1 MRDILSQTQSL
12 PAWKEEINAKLTAH
26 RSRRG
31 PAADA
36 QQQTLLPGMAAE
48 PAAARDRAGRRIAA
62 KVAERYAKAPSY
74 SEMLAQEAAKA
85 ARAAAEAANQAHAA
99 AQAMLQGLELDRGED
114 AEHEHPRQTIE
125 HRGRARAAQKMGRH
139 AAEEQEETAP
149 RNRWEE
155 MAAPTV
161 EETPAPVYRVS
172 ESSLPPAPRT
182 PVEAYA
188 YGPKRVQEAAST
200 AVDEAEEA
208 QELHLFEDPVEAA
221 TIEPAQPLPAR
232 VIEFPR
238 ELVASR
244 KARPRLEEGPLRIED
259 EQSQLRIF
267 EVEPEAISH
276 APEVEEPVL
285 PEWHSIR
292 LDSKPEPAAA
302 APVAGVE
309 EAVET
314 APGLLLDAPIYSAS
328 LEDRLMAAMVDGC
341 LVGAGFLAFVATFV
355 ACTPHPPTG
364 KLAIAG
370 AGAALLALFVV
381 YQWLFFTFA
390 EGTPGMRYAK
400 IALCTFDDEN
410 PTRRAMRQRIVALM
424 LAALPLGLG
433 YLWSFFDEDRLSWH
447 DRMTRTYQRS
457 YREN

>member
-1 MRDILSQTQSL
+1 MRKILSQTQSL

-26 RSRRG
+26 RSRRV
-31 PAADA
+31 PAPGG
-36 QQQTLLPGMAAE
+36 QQNLLPGMDALQ
-48 PAAARDRAGRRIAA
+48 PAAGERAGRRIAA

-85 ARAAAEAANQAHAA
+85 ARAAAEAAHQAHAA
-99 AQAMLQGLELDRGED
+99 AQAMLQGFEMDR
-114 AEHEHPRQTIE
+114 AEEWEQAESGDRSRLAQRQT
-125 HRGRARAAQKMGRH
+125 AF
-139 AAEEQEETAP
+139 EEQAEPPAG
-149 RNRWEE
+149 NRWEE
-155 MAAPTV
+155 MAAPA
-161 EETPAPVYRVS
+161 EEVPSAPVYRIR
-172 ESSLPPAPRT
+172 EESLPPAPRT
-182 PVEAYA
+182 PAEAYA
-188 YGPKRVQEAAST
+188 AGTKRGPEPAAESIR
-200 AVDEAEEA
+200 EAEPA
-208 QELHLFEDPVEAA
+208 PALQLFEDPIEAA
-221 TIEPAQPLPAR
+221 TIEPAHPLPAR

-244 KARPRLEEGPLRIED
+244 KARPRLEEGPLRSAEE

-276 APEVEEPVL
+276 EPLLEEPVL

-292 LDSKPEPAAA
+292 LDSAPARYAAA
-302 APVAGVE
+302 LAEDLPLSVPE
-309 EAVET
+309 
-314 APGLLLDAPIYSAS
+314 LLLDAPIYSAS
-328 LEDRLMAAMVDGC
+328 LEDRLMAGLVDAC

-364 KLAIAG
+364 KLALAG
-370 AGAALLALFVV
+370 AGAALLVLFAV

-410 PTRRAMRQRIVALM
+410 PTRQTMRRRVVALL
-424 LAALPLGLG
+424 LASLPLGLG
-433 YLWSFFDEDRLSWH
+433 FLWSFFDEDRLGWH

-457 YREN
+457 YREK

>member
-1 MRDILSQTQSL
+1 LSQTQSL
-12 PAWKEEINAKLTAH
+12 PAWKDEINAKLSAH
-26 RSRRG
+26 RSRRVAVPG
-31 PAADA
+31 D
-36 QQQTLLPGMAAE
+36 QQNLLPGMDALQ
-48 PAAARDRAGRRIAA
+48 PAAGERAGRRIAA

-85 ARAAAEAANQAHAA
+85 ARAAAEAAHQAHAA
-99 AQAMLQGLELDRGED
+99 AQAMLQGLELDR
-114 AEHEHPRQTIE
+114 
-125 HRGRARAAQKMGRH
+125 
-139 AAEEQEETAP
+139 AAEIERNESGDRSRSMQQAALEEQAEKVAG
-149 RNRWEE
+149 NRWEE
-155 MAAPTV
+155 MAAPVV
-161 EETPAPVYRVS
+161 EEPPVPVYRIS
-172 ESSLPPAPRT
+172 EESLPPALRT
-182 PVEAYA
+182 PAEAYA
-188 YGPKRVQEAAST
+188 SGAKRRQERAPESAYNPEPEQT
-200 AVDEAEEA
+200 P
-208 QELHLFEDPVEAA
+208 QLFEDPVEAA
-221 TIEPAQPLPAR
+221 TIEPAHPLPAR

-238 ELVASR
+238 ELIASR
-244 KARPRLEEGPLRIED
+244 KARPRLEEGPLRIAEE

-276 APEVEEPVL
+276 EPVIEGPVL

-292 LDSKPEPAAA
+292 LDSEPVAHAAA
-302 APVAGVE
+302 LAQDLPLATPE
-309 EAVET
+309 
-314 APGLLLDAPIYSAS
+314 LLLDAPIYSAS
-328 LEDRLMAAMVDGC
+328 LEDRLMAAMVDAC

-364 KLAIAG
+364 KLALAG
-370 AGAALLALFVV
+370 AGAALLVLFAV

-410 PTRRAMRQRIVALM
+410 PTRQAMRQRIVALL

-433 YLWSFFDEDRLSWH
+433 YLWSFFDEDRLGWH

>member
-1 MRDILSQTQSL
+1 LSQTQSL

-26 RSRRG
+26 RSRRVVATDG
-31 PAADA
+31 
-36 QQQTLLPGMAAE
+36 QQNLLPGMEALP
-48 PAAARDRAGRRIAA
+48 PAAGERAGRRIAA

-85 ARAAAEAANQAHAA
+85 ARAAAEAAQQAHAA
-99 AQAMLQGLELDRGED
+99 AQAMLHGLELDR
-114 AEHEHPRQTIE
+114 
-125 HRGRARAAQKMGRH
+125 
-139 AAEEQEETAP
+139 AAERQQADSGSHGLALSPKAAVDEKAEPSA

-155 MAAPTV
+155 MAAPVV
-161 EETPAPVYRVS
+161 EEPEAPVYRIS
-172 ESSLPPAPRT
+172 EESLPPVPRT
-182 PVEAYA
+182 PAEAYSA
-188 YGPKRVQEAAST
+188 GAKRRPQDPIAESAR
-200 AVDEAEEA
+200 EAE

-221 TIEPAQPLPAR
+221 TIEPAHPLPAR

-244 KARPRLEEGPLRIED
+244 KARPRLEEGPLRTAEE
-259 EQSQLRIF
+259 EQTQLRIF
-267 EVEPEAISH
+267 EVEPETIAH
-276 APEVEEPVL
+276 APQVEQPML

-292 LDSKPEPAAA
+292 LDSEPQAHGAALVPEMPVA
-302 APVAGVE
+302 APE
-309 EAVET
+309 
-314 APGLLLDAPIYSAS
+314 LLLDSPIYSAS
-328 LEDRLMAAMVDGC
+328 LEDRLMAGMVDAC

-364 KLAIAG
+364 NLALAG

-381 YQWLFFTFA
+381 YQWLFFSFA

-410 PTRRAMRQRIVALM
+410 PTRRAMRQRIVALL

>member
-1 MRDILSQTQSL
+1 MRETLSQTQSL

-26 RSRRG
+26 RSRRV
-31 PAADA
+31 ADTGR
-36 QQQTLLPGMAAE
+36 QQNLLPGMDALQTAAGE
-48 PAAARDRAGRRIAA
+48 RAGRRIAA

-85 ARAAAEAANQAHAA
+85 ARAAAEAAHQAHAA
-99 AQAMLQGLELDRGED
+99 AQAMLQGLELDR
-114 AEHEHPRQTIE
+114 
-125 HRGRARAAQKMGRH
+125 
-139 AAEEQEETAP
+139 AAEMEQAESAQRGWPPPKTAVEEKSEPAMG
-149 RNRWEE
+149 NRWEE
-155 MAAPTV
+155 MAAPIV
-161 EETPAPVYRVS
+161 EEPAAPVYRVR
-172 ESSLPPAPRT
+172 EESLPPAPRT
-182 PVEAYA
+182 PAEAYA
-188 YGPKRVQEAAST
+188 PGAKRRQEPVPE
-200 AVDEAEEA
+200 AVYSAEETQA
-208 QELHLFEDPVEAA
+208 LSLFEDPVEAA
-221 TIEPAQPLPAR
+221 TIEPAHPLPAR

-244 KARPRLEEGPLRIED
+244 KARPRLEEGPLRTAQE

-276 APEVEEPVL
+276 EPAIEQPVL

-292 LDSKPEPAAA
+292 LDSEPQADAALLAQEATAA
-302 APVAGVE
+302 APE
-309 EAVET
+309 
-314 APGLLLDAPIYSAS
+314 LLLDAPIYSAS
-328 LEDRLMAAMVDGC
+328 LEDRLMAAMVDTC

-364 KLAIAG
+364 KLAMAG
-370 AGAALLALFVV
+370 AGAALLVLFMV
-381 YQWLFFTFA
+381 YQALFFTFA

-410 PTRRAMRQRIVALM
+410 PTRKAMRQRIVALL

-433 YLWSFFDEDRLSWH
+433 YLWSFFDEDRLGWH